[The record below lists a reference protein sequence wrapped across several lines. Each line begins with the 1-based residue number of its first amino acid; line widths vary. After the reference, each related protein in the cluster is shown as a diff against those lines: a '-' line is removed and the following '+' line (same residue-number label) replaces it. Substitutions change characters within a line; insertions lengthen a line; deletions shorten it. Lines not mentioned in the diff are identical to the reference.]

1 MRFSK
6 HKKLSPKL
14 KARPM
19 TETDFTPLAG
29 PYKLTLIQR
38 LIRWLKR

>member
-1 MRFSK
+1 VVM
-6 HKKLSPKL
+6 HQ
-14 KARPM
+14 
-19 TETDFTPLAG
+19 TEFTPLAG